1 MNASKEVP
9 EDDGDAALL
18 AHEEGRALLV
28 EGVLALKDLESRV
41 TAQIQEREDAE
52 APRSVVHP
60 LRSAH
65 AAFIAARKELV
76 MAEERAASRLRTLH
90 RQQV

>member
-1 MNASKEVP
+1 MNASNEVP
-9 EDDGDAALL
+9 EEDVDAALL
-18 AHEEGRALLV
+18 AYEEGRALLV
-28 EGVLALKDLESRV
+28 EGVLALKDLENKV

-52 APRSVVHP
+52 APKSVVHP

-65 AAFIAARKELV
+65 AALIAARKELV
-76 MAEERAASRLRTLH
+76 MAEQRTASRLRSLH